1 MLLTMA
7 EPTQPPQQPPTPSQ
21 EPEPSQAPS
30 TSTSTDPPTS
40 QQQSQHPIEPKPDPE
55 APSGAENIAP
65 AADLDSSID
74 QHIEMNPTQPE
85 NNTQPTETGPEVG
98 NEDEDMVAPG
108 NPIQE
113 ASVDALAAAAAGAP
127 SKKETSLREFLGRMD
142 EYAPIVCSLVSFIP
156 KILLMGLWYDMI

>member
-7 EPTQPPQQPPTPSQ
+7 EPTQPPTPSQ

-30 TSTSTDPPTS
+30 TSTPTDPPTS
-40 QQQSQHPIEPKPDPE
+40 QQQSQHPVEPKPDPE
-55 APSGAENIAP
+55 GPSADNTAPTT
-65 AADLDSSID
+65 DLDASVD
-74 QHIEMNPTQPE
+74 QHIEMNLTQAE

-98 NEDEDMVAPG
+98 NEDKDMVAPG

-113 ASVDALAAAAAGAP
+113 ASVDALTAAAAGAP

-142 EYAPIVCSLVSFIP
+142 EYAPIVCSHP
-156 KILLMGLWYDMI
+156 KFY